1 MTYEEHLI
9 ETGRF
14 ISDSFMLRQ
23 RGSGMLAAEA
33 VWGAAIQAMAAVEH
47 ARNPSSRRH
56 PQQERFIINL
66 LRQHNLPPNL
76 RQGFIII
83 RDRLHNHFYTGQL
96 DTLQFSEYMDRGN
109 VFVRQLLEIAE
120 RIRNLG

>member
-1 MTYEEHLI
+1 MIYEEHLI
-9 ETGRF
+9 EASRF
-14 ISDSFMLRQ
+14 ISDSFALRQ

-47 ARNPSSRRH
+47 ARNPGSRRH

-76 RQGFIII
+76 RQGFIIV
-83 RDRLHNHFYTGQL
+83 RDRLHNHFYTGRL
-96 DTLQFSEYMDRGN
+96 DALQFSEYMDRGN

>member
-23 RGSGMLAAEA
+23 RGSGMLAAES

-47 ARNPSSRRH
+47 ARNPASRRH

-66 LRQHNLPPNL
+66 LRQHSLPPSL
-76 RQGFIII
+76 WQGFIIV

-109 VFVRQLLEIAE
+109 VLVRQLLEIAE
-120 RIRNLG
+120 RIRNPG